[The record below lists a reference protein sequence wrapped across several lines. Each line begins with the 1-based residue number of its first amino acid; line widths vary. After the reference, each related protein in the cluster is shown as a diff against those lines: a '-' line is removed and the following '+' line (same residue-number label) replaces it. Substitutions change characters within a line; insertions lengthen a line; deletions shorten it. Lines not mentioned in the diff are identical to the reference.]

1 MQSGKAAAVKAV
13 FRRDD
18 LYNGQD
24 YDRYAL
30 SRFATKHLAP
40 IARGIGLDEL
50 QRVGRGTPAVS
61 DEMCARALLALLG
74 VLELTVRPI
83 RRIMPFPGEIAYLA
97 VAGGGRQR
105 GGERSD
111 PCPPCR
117 VATTPCCAPSA
128 ILASFSCRRS
138 VSRST
143 SRNKGTATLAKNQTR
158 SLRTDE
164 STVFLG
170 KAISRVPC
178 NEGFACTM

>member
-30 SRFATKHLAP
+30 SRFATKNLAP

-74 VLELTVRPI
+74 VLELTVSPISRDHVLLRREVVSSMVVDEQKGLTFDSGSLQGGNDVVLRAISDLGILQLPPI
-83 RRIMPFPGEIAYLA
+83 RQQIDIEEQGYRDP
-97 VAGGGRQR
+97 RQ
-105 GGERSD
+105 EPD
-111 PCPPCR
+111 
-117 VATTPCCAPSA
+117 
-128 ILASFSCRRS
+128 
-138 VSRST
+138 
-143 SRNKGTATLAKNQTR
+143 TLPAHW
-158 SLRTDE
+158 
-164 STVFLG
+164 
-170 KAISRVPC
+170 
-178 NEGFACTM
+178 